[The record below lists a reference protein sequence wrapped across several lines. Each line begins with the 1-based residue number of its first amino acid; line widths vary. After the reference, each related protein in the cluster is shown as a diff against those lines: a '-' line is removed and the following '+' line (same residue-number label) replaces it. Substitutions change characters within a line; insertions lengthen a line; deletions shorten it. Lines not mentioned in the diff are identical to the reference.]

1 VSGAELIRAEGVT
14 KIYRP
19 LLTLFT
25 RSGAPTVALRDVSLS
40 VLKGEILGLVGESG
54 SGKTTLGRILG
65 GQLEPTEGRVYLE
78 GRELGSLPR
87 AKVRASLQY
96 VYQNPY
102 LSLNPK
108 LSVRELLLEPAKY
121 VLKLGGEK
129 GLEAAL
135 GALRQVGLGEEL
147 LDRYPPELSGGQNQR
162 LAIARALMVGPRL
175 LVLDEPTSALD
186 VVSQA
191 QILSLIRE
199 LRARLGLSFVFITHD
214 IAVVRQVADRLAV
227 LYRGR
232 LVELGPAERVLEAPA
247 HPYSQLLVS
256 SVLEPRPGARPPQ
269 AMRREFSVGRL
280 AEVGP
285 GHFAAVQ

>member
-54 SGKTTLGRILG
+54 SGKTTLGRILA

-108 LSVRELLLEPAKY
+108 LSVRELLLEPARY

-191 QILSLIRE
+191 QILLLIRE

>member
-54 SGKTTLGRILG
+54 SGKTTLGRILA

-108 LSVRELLLEPAKY
+108 LSVRELLLEPARY